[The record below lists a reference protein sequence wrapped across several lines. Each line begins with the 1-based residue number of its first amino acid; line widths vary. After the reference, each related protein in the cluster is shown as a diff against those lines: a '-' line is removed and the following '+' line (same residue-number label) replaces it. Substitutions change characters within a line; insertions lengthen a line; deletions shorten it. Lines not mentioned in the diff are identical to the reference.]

1 MVDHLLDSGH
11 VPKPWD
17 ERWLRDDAG
26 ERRGGQGVSF
36 VATAK
41 DDSRCRAR
49 GDEPPGSA
57 RLELVDGVALLR
69 AEDVAASHR
78 RSAASTPRRPSTAAK
93 ELFVWIAT
101 SNRTGSGSCGT
112 ASVLGGALIP
122 PAFTSW
128 GEFTGVGPGGRKLT
142 RAPRRPSAPKR
153 PTAGRHTSGSGCRA
167 APSPGAHWGSAP
179 SIAAGTAAG
188 R

>member
-1 MVDHLLDSGH
+1 MVDHLLVSGH

-49 GDEPPGSA
+49 GDEPGSA

-101 SNRTGSGSCGT
+101 S
-112 ASVLGGALIP
+112 V
-122 PAFTSW
+122 
-128 GEFTGVGPGGRKLT
+128 VVV
-142 RAPRRPSAPKR
+142 
-153 PTAGRHTSGSGCRA
+153 
-167 APSPGAHWGSAP
+167 
-179 SIAAGTAAG
+179 
-188 R
+188 